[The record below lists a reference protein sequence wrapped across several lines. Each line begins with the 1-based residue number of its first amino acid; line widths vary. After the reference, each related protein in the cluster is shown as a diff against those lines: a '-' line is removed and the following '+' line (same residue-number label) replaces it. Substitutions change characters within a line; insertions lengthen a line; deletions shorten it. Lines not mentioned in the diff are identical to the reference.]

1 MKLNDIFAQHMVFA
15 RGKPIRIYGTGR
27 GKARITF
34 GGKSKTVVSE
44 KENWIIEFPEMDYGG
59 PYDLVFDNQAE
70 IIMLND
76 IYIGEVYLFAG
87 QSNMQFK
94 TESALFDPSLYR
106 SDDKLR
112 LFSTERI
119 EKTDYYTPKDGW
131 VLCDKETVGRWSA
144 IGYFTGMKIAAAKG
158 IAVGVITCYQGASV
172 IESWV
177 PQNAFKDNGI
187 DIPLNEK
194 YYDHYCEEFKAWN
207 GDGMLYDYALSQVI
221 PFSLSAVVWYQGE
234 SDTSEKE
241 AIYYL
246 EELSVLINVW
256 RNDFK
261 DEKLPFVIIQ
271 IADFI
276 TRNDTA
282 WRGIQKAQY
291 DIQFSL
297 PFVKCVISSDVCEN
311 DNIHPPT
318 KDKLSARVALALLD

>member
-1 MKLNDIFAQHMVFA
+1 MAISMTRNETWTTIERKI
-15 RGKPIRIYGTGR
+15 KS
-27 GKARITF
+27 
-34 GGKSKTVVSE
+34 GGE
-44 KENWIIEFPEMDYGG
+44 
-59 PYDLVFDNQAE
+59 
-70 IIMLND
+70 
-76 IYIGEVYLFAG
+76 
-87 QSNMQFK
+87 
-94 TESALFDPSLYR
+94 
-106 SDDKLR
+106 
-112 LFSTERI
+112 ERFCL
-119 EKTDYYTPKDGW
+119 DCCPH
-131 VLCDKETVGRWSA
+131 A
-144 IGYFTGMKIAAAKG
+144 
-158 IAVGVITCYQGASV
+158 
-172 IESWV
+172 
-177 PQNAFKDNGI
+177 
-187 DIPLNEK
+187 DIPCKGE
-194 YYDHYCEEFKAWN
+194 CEEFKAWN

-246 EELSVLINVW
+246 DELSILINVW

-271 IADFI
+271 ISDFI

-318 KDKLSARVALALLD
+318 KDKLSARVALALSDLIYI

>member
-27 GKARITF
+27 GTAHITF
-34 GGKSKTVVSE
+34 AGKSKTVVSE
-44 KENWIIEFPEMDYGG
+44 NENWIVEFPEMEYGG

-70 IIMLND
+70 IITLND

-106 SDDKLR
+106 SNDKLR

-144 IGYFTGMKIAAAKG
+144 IGYFTGMEIATSKG

-194 YYDHYCEEFKAWN
+194 FHDHHCEEFKAWN
-207 GDGMLYDYALSQVI
+207 GDGVLYDYALSQVI

-234 SDTSEKE
+234 SDASEAE
-241 AIYYL
+241 ANYYL

-256 RNDFK
+256 RRDFK

-271 IADFI
+271 ISDFI